1 MVGKFSQNY
10 LVQYPKNNIFFIYN
24 IRGTTIITPYEKI
37 NRLYVFQIFLDHN
50 AIKPECARKICN
62 AGKSIIPDY
71 GAILESR
78 DKHLR
83 D

>member
-1 MVGKFSQNY
+1 M
-10 LVQYPKNNIFFIYN
+10 KN
-24 IRGTTIITPYEKI
+24 KLI
-37 NRLYVFQIFLDHN
+37 NRLDVFQISLDHN

-62 AGKSIIPDY
+62 AVKSIIPDY